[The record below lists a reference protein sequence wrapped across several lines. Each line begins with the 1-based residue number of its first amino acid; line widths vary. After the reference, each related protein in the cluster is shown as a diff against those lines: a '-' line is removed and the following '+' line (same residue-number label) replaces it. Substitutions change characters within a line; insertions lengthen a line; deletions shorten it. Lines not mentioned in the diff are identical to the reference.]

1 MTEISLQNN
10 PIRTLSSFAFSGIR
24 NVSNLMLGHNQ
35 LSVIEGS
42 AFAATEMI
50 QMLILNNNPIKTV
63 ESQAFT
69 GLKLVKFI
77 FLPAGVRHLRADA
90 FSGLE
95 MVDKLKLAYLDLS
108 ELAPFTFRGIKRL
121 RSLTIE
127 NSDLATIRSNA
138 FAGKWKYWYIW
149 ILAPKSIVKIV
160 WNRFQNRASF
170 GKSQL
175 LNGLTLANQNK
186 MARKFKYLIFAM
198 FSKWDFLSWFLN
210 IVAIL
215 HSATYLLTC

>member
-138 FAGKWKYWYIW
+138 FAGKCTHCVKSP
-149 ILAPKSIVKIV
+149 ILVLSQRSKITLFSI
-160 WNRFQNRASF
+160 
-170 GKSQL
+170 
-175 LNGLTLANQNK
+175 
-186 MARKFKYLIFAM
+186 
-198 FSKWDFLSWFLN
+198 
-210 IVAIL
+210 
-215 HSATYLLTC
+215 

>member
-138 FAGKWKYWYIW
+138 FAGKWRYIW
-149 ILAPKSIVKIV
+149 ILAPKSIVKIML
-160 WNRFQNRASF
+160 NCFQNGASF

-186 MARKFKYLIFAM
+186 NKMARKFKYLIFAICCQNET
-198 FSKWDFLSWFLN
+198 FWVDF
-210 IVAIL
+210 
-215 HSATYLLTC
+215 

>member
-1 MTEISLQNN
+1 MLNETFSVIFKHCVSLSNSLISAFSRLRHLKKLNLDSNNITEIKAFAFKGLSDMTEISLQNN

-138 FAGKWKYWYIW
+138 FAGKCTQHTMSK
-149 ILAPKSIVKIV
+149 V
-160 WNRFQNRASF
+160 RF
-170 GKSQL
+170 
-175 LNGLTLANQNK
+175 
-186 MARKFKYLIFAM
+186 
-198 FSKWDFLSWFLN
+198 
-210 IVAIL
+210 
-215 HSATYLLTC
+215 

>member
-10 PIRTLSSFAFSGIR
+10 PIKTLSSFAFSGIR
-24 NVSNLMLGHNQ
+24 NVSNLMLGKSLTLIGKCQFRCKNYISHSILPSLGHNQ

-77 FLPAGVRHLRADA
+77 FLPAGVRHLRDDA

-138 FAGKWKYWYIW
+138 FAGMY
-149 ILAPKSIVKIV
+149 SVHCV
-160 WNRFQNRASF
+160 Q
-170 GKSQL
+170 
-175 LNGLTLANQNK
+175 
-186 MARKFKYLIFAM
+186 
-198 FSKWDFLSWFLN
+198 
-210 IVAIL
+210 
-215 HSATYLLTC
+215 